1 MVGATY
7 SLTQG
12 SSTIASDFTSGDPGA
27 CPGGGDAAADATM
40 QASEKYNSR
49 IGWLPLSCIALQR
62 DSEKVGAVNRQVLA
76 KGERQGPSVAAPKD
90 APGSCSGRA
99 DRAVWQAEDLRVRV
113 TEIQGRLTAQPR
125 SATGR

>member
-1 MVGATY
+1 MGHTY
-7 SLTQG
+7 SPTQG
-12 SSTIASDFTSGDPGA
+12 SSTIANAFTSGDPGA
-27 CPGGGDAAADATM
+27 CPGGGDAATDATV
-40 QASEKYNSR
+40 QAFEKYNGR

-76 KGERQGPSVAAPKD
+76 KGERQGPSVAAPKE

-113 TEIQGRLTAQPR
+113 TEIDLFVVAFY
-125 SATGR
+125 